1 MVLGFDGMALSYYP
15 DLPPELNT
23 LRALD
28 PYHGYWIKMEQGA
41 TLSITGTPVAIA
53 TPLSLNRGWNMVSYL
68 SGSPLPVSTAL
79 ASIDG
84 LYTAVL
90 AFDGQGLSYY
100 PSLPPEMNTLEVL
113 EPGQGYWIEVS
124 TATVLV
130 YPSD

>member
-1 MVLGFDGMALSYYP
+1 MALSYYP

-23 LRALD
+23 LRTLA
-28 PYHGYWIKMEQGA
+28 PYYGYWIEMEQGA
-41 TLSITGTPVAIA
+41 TLSITGTAVA
-53 TPLSLNRGWNMVSYL
+53 TTVPLSLNQGWNMVSYL
-68 SGSPLPVSTAL
+68 PHRPLPVATAL

-124 TATVLV
+124 TATTLV
-130 YPSD
+130 YPGD